1 MDSSDNLAK
10 MDRWHSTVLDV
21 HKWSDHPEI
30 KQLTDDLYITC
41 GIYSVDKS
49 GNRKPKKTAQQ
60 MLRVLL
66 LDLYVNWLNDPELS
80 IGFSK
85 NKNGYKVGGRYNQ
98 VHISPK
104 IIDVERLLQEAGY
117 VDELGFFRDSTGHK
131 DSYTTRIRHTQK
143 LRTEFQKLT
152 VAPYDIDYGVDKEL
166 VVLQRYYVPEGEGR
180 KALEKIDYT
189 DTEFTEQTR
198 QHLKTYNDLLK
209 HSFIDIPSLHE
220 PYVLREIKKGKRAGQ
235 TQRISIGPENKL
247 VHRVFNGTEEDNWTK
262 GGRFYGG
269 WWLQIPKE
277 LRKDIYINDQPT
289 VEVDY
294 KALHPNLLLE
304 TPERDPYHLDH
315 LILPEIITEPD
326 RQRSLVKSLIL
337 MAINATS
344 PDKAFQAFRNDQK
357 TKTIEKRLKNE
368 QLRLFLHAF
377 TDKYPELK
385 DQLNTGKALELMNM
399 DSTIAAL
406 VINQF
411 TDQQI
416 PVLCIHDSFI
426 IQRDKEHQLKE
437 ALHVA
442 SVQVAGKGIEQDSKS
457 NFRAIKTRIQG
468 NISGYTEMRD
478 ATINIPTNVAATDQ
492 YKSRKAKFYKWLET
506 TSYSQNS
513 NL

>member
-1 MDSSDNLAK
+1 
-10 MDRWHSTVLDV
+10 
-21 HKWSDHPEI
+21 
-30 KQLTDDLYITC
+30 
-41 GIYSVDKS
+41 
-49 GNRKPKKTAQQ
+49 

-66 LDLYVNWLNDPELS
+66 LDLYVNWLNDPDLS

-85 NKNGYKVGGRYNQ
+85 NKNSFKVGGRYNQ

-104 IIDVERLLQEAGY
+104 IIDVERLLLEAGY
-117 VDELGFFRDSTGHK
+117 IEELSFYRSTTSHS

-143 LRTEFQKLT
+143 LRAEFQKLT

-166 VVLQRYYVPEGEGR
+166 VVLQRYYVPDGEIS
-180 KALEKIDYT
+180 KSLEKIDYT
-189 DTEFTEQTR
+189 NNEFTKNTR
-198 QHLKTYNDLLK
+198 HKLKTYNELLK
-209 HSFIDIPSLHE
+209 HSFIDIPSLTE
-220 PYVLREIKKGKRAGQ
+220 PYVERQITKGKRAGQ
-235 TQRISIGPENKL
+235 TQRISIGPDNKL

-277 LRKDIYINDQPT
+277 LRKDIYINDQTT

-344 PDKAFQAFRNDQK
+344 PKAAFQAFRNDQG
-357 TKTIEKRLKNE
+357 TKTVEKIRKDD
-368 QLRLFLHAF
+368 QLRLFLDAF

-385 DQLNTGKALELMNM
+385 DQLNTGKALELMNT

-406 VINQF
+406 VINHF
-411 TDQQI
+411 TEQQI

-437 ALHVA
+437 ALHIA
-442 SVQVAGKGIEQDSKS
+442 SVQVAGKGIKQDSKS
-457 NFRAIKTRIQG
+457 NIRAIRTRIQG
-468 NISGYTEMRD
+468 NITGYTELRN
-478 ATINIPTNVAATDQ
+478 ATINIPTKVAATDQ
-492 YKSRKAKFYKWLET
+492 YKSRKAKFYKWLEA
-506 TSYSQNS
+506 TSYGQNI
-513 NL
+513 NQ